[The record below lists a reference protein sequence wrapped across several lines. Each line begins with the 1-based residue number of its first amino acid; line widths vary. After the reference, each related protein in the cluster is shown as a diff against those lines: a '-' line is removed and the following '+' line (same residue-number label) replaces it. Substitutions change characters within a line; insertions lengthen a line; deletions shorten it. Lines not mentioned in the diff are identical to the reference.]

1 MADEVTRV
9 DQTVTTSNVQ
19 PVVPA
24 STVQETTTTTTTQT
38 APAVVPAAPQAVN
51 VNVASTDTAA
61 TESVS
66 VDVPGYQRRNND
78 HHYSHPGKR
87 QRGVGR

>member
-24 STVQETTTTTTTQT
+24 TTVHETTTTTTTTQT
-38 APAVVPAAPQAVN
+38 EPVAAPQNVN
-51 VNVASTDTAA
+51 VNLAEADGDA
-61 TESVS
+61 TSVS
-66 VDVPGYQRRNND
+66 VVTPGTAAPSVQVNITE
-78 HHYSHPGKR
+78 
-87 QRGVGR
+87 Q